1 MDSLQISR
9 ALPALRCLCG
19 RHALSSRQ
27 PLWTLCM
34 CGSRVQ
40 LFVTQWTVA
49 CQALLYMGFS
59 SKSIELP
66 VLPPR
71 DLSDP
76 GIKPMSSTSPAQAS
90 RFFTTEA
97 PGRPL
102 CALKSVQSCTELWR
116 QLMKGGAC
124 AAVQHS
130 RGSQG
135 QSHFRGKIVW
145 IWPGPLSWAN
155 LEI

>member
-1 MDSLQISR
+1 MDSLEISR

-59 SKSIELP
+59 SKSIGLP

-90 RFFTTEA
+90 RFFTTEP

-102 CALKSVQSCTELWR
+102 CALKICPKLHR
-116 QLMKGGAC
+116 AMK
-124 AAVQHS
+124 AAREGRS
-130 RGSQG
+130 MFS
-135 QSHFRGKIVW
+135 SAT
-145 IWPGPLSWAN
+145 LSG
-155 LEI
+155 LSGTITF